1 MISMRQSG
9 VLLHITSLP
18 SEGMFGTLGKEAY
31 KFVDWLKKAGMS
43 IWQVLPVGPTGYG
56 ESPYQSTSTHAGSM
70 YMIDLLK
77 LKEDGYLSCDID
89 EFHIGSSVSFD
100 GAKSIH
106 LRALRKSFDQSFKRI
121 KHDVDEFVSAHPAI
135 CDYALF
141 MAVKD
146 YFGGKMWTEWPDI
159 ATRMREESALEHYG
173 RILGDEVNFYKYTQY
188 LFYKQWTS
196 LKSYANKNGVSI
208 FGDIPIYVAED
219 SSDVWANP
227 EIFQL
232 DRDRKPVKVAG
243 VPPDYFSEDGQLWG
257 NPLYDWKKLKRT
269 GYEWWLKRLKTTLE
283 LYDMVRV
290 DHFIGFANYYSVR
303 AGSTNA
309 RVGKWEKAPGKSFFY
324 TVKRKLPELNVI
336 AEDLGVVSKRVKRL
350 LRFCGYPGM
359 RVLSFGFGGGD
370 DNPHFLSNIIENSI
384 CYTGTHDNDTLIGW
398 WETLDEN
405 SKKFAKENLP
415 ERETISSSMIE
426 AAIGSPARIS
436 IIPMQD
442 ILHLDG
448 SARMNTPGTVGGTNW
463 RWHMEK
469 GALTDELAEKYLEL
483 NEFYERI

>member
-1 MISMRQSG
+1 MRQSG

-31 KFVDWLKKAGMS
+31 SFVDWLKKAGMS

-56 ESPYQSTSTHAGSM
+56 DSPYQSTCTHAGSM
-70 YMIDLLK
+70 FMIDLNK
-77 LKEDGYLSCDID
+77 LREDGYLNAGL
-89 EFHIGSSVSFD
+89 ESFQNASETD
-100 GAKSIH
+100 FERAKKNH
-106 LRALRKSFDQSFKRI
+106 MRALRKSFEESYRRVKS
-121 KHDVDEFVSAHPAI
+121 DVDAFVLSHPDIA
-135 CDYALF
+135 DYALF

-159 ATRMREESALEHYG
+159 AIRMREEKALAHYG
-173 RILGDEVNFYKYTQY
+173 RILSDEVNFYKYAQF
-188 LFYKQWTS
+188 LFFKQWTS

-208 FGDIPIYVAED
+208 FGDIPIYVSED
-219 SSDVWANP
+219 SSDTWASP

-232 DRDRKPVKVAG
+232 NKDRKPTKVAG

-257 NPLYDWKKLKRT
+257 NPLYDWKKLKKT
-269 GYEWWLKRLKTTLE
+269 GYEWWLNRLRTTLD

-290 DHFIGFANYYSVR
+290 DHFIGFANYYSIR
-303 AGSTNA
+303 AGAPNA
-309 RVGKWEKAPGKSFFY
+309 RVGKWEKAPGKSFFR

-336 AEDLGVVSKRVKRL
+336 AEDLGVVSKRVQRL

-359 RVLSFGFGGGD
+359 RVLSFGFGGET
-370 DNPHFLSNIIENSI
+370 DNPHFLANVIENSI

-398 WETLDEN
+398 WSTLDEN
-405 SKKFAKENLP
+405 SKKFALENLP
-415 ERETISSSMIE
+415 ERETISDSLIE

-436 IIPMQD
+436 VIPMQD
-442 ILHLDG
+442 ILNLDG

-463 RWHMEK
+463 RWRMEK
-469 GALTDELAEKYLEL
+469 GMLTDELAEKYHEL

>member
-1 MISMRQSG
+1 MRQSG

-31 KFVDWLKKAGMS
+31 SFVDWLKKAGMS

-56 ESPYQSTSTHAGSM
+56 DSPYQSTCTHAGSI
-70 YMIDLLK
+70 YMIDLNK
-77 LKEDGYLSCDID
+77 LKEDGYLTHDLGSYLNSSETDI
-89 EFHIGSSVSFD
+89 ER
-100 GAKSIH
+100 AKKNH
-106 LRALRKSFDQSFKRI
+106 VRALRKSFEESYRRVKS
-121 KHDVDEFVSAHPAI
+121 DVDAFVLSHPDIA
-135 CDYALF
+135 DYALF

-159 ATRMREESALEHYG
+159 AIRMREEKALAHYG
-173 RILGDEVNFYKYTQY
+173 RILSDEVDFYKYTQF
-188 LFYKQWTS
+188 LFFKQWTS

-208 FGDIPIYVAED
+208 FGDIPIYVSED
-219 SSDVWANP
+219 SSDTWASP
-227 EIFQL
+227 EMFQL
-232 DRDRKPVKVAG
+232 NKDRKPTKVAG

-257 NPLYDWKKLKRT
+257 NPLYDWKKHKKT
-269 GYEWWLKRLKTTLE
+269 GYTWWLNRLKTTLD

-290 DHFIGFANYYSVR
+290 DHFIGFANYYSIR
-303 AGSTNA
+303 AGAPNA
-309 RVGKWEKAPGKSFFY
+309 RVGKWEKAPGKSFFR

-336 AEDLGVVSKRVKRL
+336 AEDLGVVSKRVQRL

-359 RVLSFGFGGGD
+359 RVLSFGFGGGT
-370 DNPHFLSNIIENSI
+370 DNPHFLANVIENSI

-398 WETLDEN
+398 WSTLDEN
-405 SKKFAKENLP
+405 SKKFALENLP
-415 ERETISSSMIE
+415 ERETISDSLIE

-436 IIPMQD
+436 VIPIQD
-442 ILHLDG
+442 ILNLDG

-463 RWHMEK
+463 RWRMEK
-469 GALTDELAEKYLEL
+469 GMLTDELAEKYHEL